1 MRSANNP
8 DGYLWPTDSQ
18 VQLLRA
24 ATGRRDTALPA
35 YFAWRDMID
44 LDAAFDPGAF
54 RLLPLLYVNMQR
66 HGLCDNLMGRLKGTY
81 RMGWCEIQ
89 LHLARAK
96 AVLTAFNQR
105 GLRTLLIKGLPLS
118 LRYYDNPAV
127 RPMADLDIVVP
138 HEQVHDAIAL
148 LRELG
153 WTEGPFTFDEDI
165 RFHHARQ
172 WFHPQGGE
180 LDLHWH
186 VMQECSNAAGDAHFW
201 DNAQPLD
208 VDGVATLQFSPTD
221 ALFHTVIHGVRW
233 NRQPPI
239 RWIAD
244 ALTIIEVAGPLID
257 WNAMVQFAKEQRL
270 THRLALGLGRLRD
283 AFDAPV
289 PADILEQLRRHR
301 TSLLERIEN
310 TVALY
315 DSEALYSHP
324 VWKNW
329 VLFAGY
335 CCIHKTSSPL
345 HFVSGFSH
353 YLRVHWGI
361 QGRSQMGGVIV
372 RGLLRRAGL
381 GKSGRPQAARHD

>member
-1 MRSANNP
+1 MTDNLRGN
-8 DGYLWPTDSQ
+8 LWPTDTQ

-24 ATGRRDTALPA
+24 ATGERDVALPA
-35 YFAWRDMID
+35 FFAWRGLID
-44 LDAAFDPGAF
+44 LDAEFEPGAF

-66 HGLCDNLMGRLKGTY
+66 HGLSDNLMGRLKGTY
-81 RMGWCEIQ
+81 RMGWCEIHQ
-89 LHLARAK
+89 HLARART
-96 AVLTAFNQR
+96 VLSAFNEK
-105 GLRTLLIKGLPLS
+105 GVRTLLIKGLPLS

-138 HEQVHDAIAL
+138 HEQVQEAFAL

-153 WTEGPFTFDEDI
+153 WTEGPYSFDEDI

-186 VMQECSNAAGDAHFW
+186 VMQECSNAACDAHFW
-201 DNAQPLD
+201 TGAESLD

-221 ALFHTVIHGVRW
+221 ALFHAVIHGVRW
-233 NRQPPI
+233 NREPPI

-244 ALTIIEVAGPLID
+244 AITIIRVAGGKID
-257 WNAMVQFAKEQRL
+257 WNAMVQFAMEQRL
-270 THRLALGLGRLRD
+270 THRLALGLGYLRD
-283 AFDAPV
+283 AFGAPI
-289 PADILEQLRRHR
+289 PADIVECLRKRR
-301 TSLLERIEN
+301 ISLLERTEN
-310 TVALY
+310 TVALH
-315 DSEALYSHP
+315 DSESLYSHP

-329 VLFAGY
+329 VLFARY
-335 CCIHKTSSPL
+335 CRIHNTPTPL

-353 YLRVHWGI
+353 YLRVHWDV
-361 QGRSQMGGVIV
+361 QSRSQMGGVIV

-381 GKSGRPQAARHD
+381 GKSGRWLPRARHD